1 MSENRFNEEEFLKK
15 VENAA
20 RKGANSKGII
30 GMILQYLPILIVL
43 AVVLM
48 IANRVNAFGTG
59 VRGFMNFD
67 NGAEENDLVLENHG
81 ILGYTAA
88 NFEDAILGDSEKL
101 KKLEVFSQEVSDVST
116 VTETGFIN
124 WEIFSKN
131 QLITYNGT
139 AVYTVDLSTLSADD
153 IDYDEEQKIITLR
166 IPHAVQEEINIPEDQ
181 IQFGDTNGGL
191 LAFGEIKMSAEQASQ
206 IQAGAREKMEEKL
219 KELLEAIDGA
229 GEVEVMITL
238 ESCYENVY
246 LKDKNL
252 KTESGNGDFKE
263 ESDETYI
270 MAKTSSNTQ
279 EGVIIKVYEPVV
291 KGVAVVATGGESEKV
306 KMAIIE
312 TVSAVFNIDSTNI
325 SVEKMKTE
333 RKE

>member
-1 MSENRFNEEEFLKK
+1 MTKIQSKSK
-15 VENAA
+15 I
-20 RKGANSKGII
+20 KNSQQK
-30 GMILQYLPILIVL
+30 YK
-43 AVVLM
+43 
-48 IANRVNAFGTG
+48 N
-59 VRGFMNFD
+59 
-67 NGAEENDLVLENHG
+67 NDEKDLDY
-81 ILGYTAA
+81 I
-88 NFEDAILGDSEKL
+88 EKL
-101 KKLEVFSQEVSDVST
+101 KEKSERQLKVILDNLEKETIKIAAEKTRIENKLKE
-116 VTETGFIN
+116 
-124 WEIFSKN
+124 
-131 QLITYNGT
+131 
-139 AVYTVDLSTLSADD
+139 
-153 IDYDEEQKIITLR
+153 KIKKSHFVKDAL
-166 IPHAVQEEINIPEDQ
+166 
-181 IQFGDTNGGL
+181 
-191 LAFGEIKMSAEQASQ
+191 M
-206 IQAGAREKMEEKL
+206 EKWRTPS

-291 KGVAVVATGGESEKV
+291 KGVAVVASGGESEKV